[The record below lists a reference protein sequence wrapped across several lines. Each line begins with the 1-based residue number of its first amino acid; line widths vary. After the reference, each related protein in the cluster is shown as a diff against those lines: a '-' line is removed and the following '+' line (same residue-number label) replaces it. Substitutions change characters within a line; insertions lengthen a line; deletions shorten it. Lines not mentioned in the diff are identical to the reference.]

1 MLSVRLSL
9 PGFATNA
16 TDDWT
21 DGPPGAARS
30 PARARLALAEALTA
44 SHPVTSPERLA
55 GRRQVMRQLIAAV
68 EQQRA
73 HVVLYGERGIG
84 KTSLLHVFAE
94 TAREARYQVL
104 YGSCGVEA
112 RFSDM
117 FRSFAERLPLLYHAH
132 VSPTADEAE
141 HQQSF
146 ANLLPPNPG
155 PREFADIFAEVVG
168 TRVVLML
175 DEYDRVADP
184 AFRRDVAE
192 LIKNLSDRA
201 ARVQLVLAG
210 VAANLD
216 ELVGFTPSIRRNI
229 VGLHVPPL
237 LPDEVRDILDMGEE
251 ATGLT
256 FADDA
261 RAAIT
266 AMAAGSPYIARLL
279 GARAGSAALDAGLR
293 QVGAGQVRQAA
304 ESTLGE
310 WNAGLP
316 RRVRGHLARPDV
328 RAAWPVL
335 LAAARASGSPD
346 GWFGADDVEAD
357 GAARALDGFVEGI
370 DLFER
375 ADGPGGARY
384 RFRTPGLAQF
394 LTLSAAAARA

>member
-1 MLSVRLSL
+1 MTAGHTSL

-21 DGPPGAARS
+21 DGAPGLARS

-55 GRRQVMRQLIAAV
+55 GRRDVLRQLIAAV

-73 HVVLYGERGIG
+73 HVVIYGERGIG

-94 TAREARYQVL
+94 TARAARYVVL

-112 RFSDM
+112 RFTDM
-117 FRSFAERLPLLYHAH
+117 FRAFVERLPLLYNVH

-141 HQQSF
+141 HAQSF
-146 ANLLPPNPG
+146 ATLLPANPG
-155 PREFADIFAEVVG
+155 PREFADLLADVVG

-216 ELVGFTPSIRRNI
+216 ELIGFTPSIRRNI
-229 VGLHVPPL
+229 VGLMVPPM
-237 LPDEVRDILDMGEE
+237 PAAEVRDILVMGEA
-251 ATGLT
+251 ATGLR
-256 FADDA
+256 FAEEA

-266 AMAAGSPYIARLL
+266 AMAAGSPYLARLL
-279 GARAGSAALDAGLR
+279 GARAGAAALDAGVSIVTAAHVR
-293 QVGAGQVRQAA
+293 GAT
-304 ESTLGE
+304 ESTLAE
-310 WNAGLP
+310 WSAGLP
-316 RRVRGHLARPDV
+316 RRVRALLGRPEV

-346 GWFGADDVEAD
+346 GWFAAEDVEAD
-357 GAARALDGFVEGI
+357 GAGRALDGFVDGI

-375 ADGPGGARY
+375 ADGPGGARF

-394 LTLSAAAARA
+394 LTLSGAAARA